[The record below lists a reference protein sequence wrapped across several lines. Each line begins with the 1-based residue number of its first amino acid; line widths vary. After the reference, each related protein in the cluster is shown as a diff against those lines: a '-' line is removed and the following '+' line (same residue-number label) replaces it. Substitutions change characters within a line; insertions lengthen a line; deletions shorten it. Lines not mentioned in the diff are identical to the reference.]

1 MSRTQYE
8 PLFHDNEG
16 ELEQE
21 ALLVKDR
28 SVPPIQVRP
37 PTYYGDGP
45 FDAPSSD
52 EEDELLEKGPPTSPG
67 IAERGNPLPQRVSL
81 ASERPTSL
89 RLLVI
94 ALVSLVAL
102 SGIIG
107 IVAAHSYVGTTY
119 HAPGVR
125 KITMDHVFNGTFSAE
140 RRSLAWV
147 PEAGDGV
154 FSIIEDGY
162 IKLVDLKT
170 NTTKNLVYTFDVKSA
185 NGLPLTWASWKLSP
199 DMKYILVKSDHK
211 KLWRWSSFGNYYIH
225 EIATKQTTALIPPT
239 HPPTV
244 AYATWSPTGESI
256 AYVTG
261 NDLYILPSPTSAA
274 PIRLTTTGST
284 SLFNGVP
291 SWVYEEEI
299 LSAPSALW
307 FSPASS
313 KLAFLTF
320 DESLVDEFTFP
331 IYNPTEDADTVV
343 PYTADVTM
351 KYPKPGF
358 RNPLVEVAVFD
369 LATYL
374 AGGAADPEAQL
385 LALDWAGRHDGDDSV
400 VSEIKWV
407 SDDMLVLKEVNR
419 NADNGS
425 VVLFEKLAMAT
436 TLTLAE
442 RARGTVVRKLGKDGE
457 EGDEGWIDNFQNI
470 YALPSDLVSSLSAGT
485 VAGAYIDVVPTPE
498 GFNHLALFSPPSSST
513 PIWLTSGAWEVTKG
527 VLGIDAAN
535 GIVYFE
541 AANPLSTSRHLY
553 SVPLPS
559 LNLASPTEKAV
570 LAAPKALTGASEAA
584 EAAAA
589 YYAADFSPQAGFY
602 LLSYMGP
609 GIPSQKVVKAGDS
622 EFEYVLTTN
631 ARLGNVTEEYEAAS
645 VVHSTIEVDGYELN
659 VKEIR
664 PPRMDD
670 SGRTKYPVL
679 FRVYVPRSFARFCSL
694 PLTPLSCL
702 FFLKK
707 IRYGGPFSQLVDLT
721 FARGDWHEY
730 LACGHSYVI
739 VVVDGRGTGHKGRKL
754 RNPVKGNLG
763 FWETRDQVAAARI
776 WAAKDYVDPQRI
788 GIWGWSYGGFMS
800 AKVVEAD
807 AGIHSLA
814 MSVAP
819 VTSWRL
825 YDSIYTERYM
835 NLPALNPGGYIN
847 ASISNVTAFRNV
859 DYLLAHGSA
868 DDNVHFANSAHLLD
882 MFTKARVRN
891 FRFRMFTDSDHG
903 INRRG
908 AQREVYEY
916 MTGFLLEKW
925 GKGGGNGGG
934 SIYFIIQGKR
944 KNGPRG

>member
-1 MSRTQYE
+1 MSTQYE
-8 PLFHDNEG
+8 PLFLHEG
-16 ELEQE
+16 ELEQDS
-21 ALLVKDR
+21 LLSMKDR
-28 SVPPIQVRP
+28 PVPPIQVRP

-45 FDAPSSD
+45 FDVPSSD
-52 EEDELLEKGPPTSPG
+52 EEDEALLEKGPNSPG
-67 IAERGNPLPQRVSL
+67 IAERGNPVP
-81 ASERPTSL
+81 EGRPTSL
-89 RLLVI
+89 RLLLI
-94 ALVSLVAL
+94 SLAGLVGL
-102 SGIIG
+102 SAIIG

-119 HAPGVR
+119 HMPGVR
-125 KITMDHVFNGTFSAE
+125 KITMDHVFNGTFSVD
-140 RRSLAWV
+140 RRALAWV

-154 FSIIEDGY
+154 FSTFEDGY
-162 IKLVDLKT
+162 IRLVDLKT
-170 NTTKNLVYTFDVKSA
+170 NTTKDLVYTFDVKSP
-185 NGLPLTWASWKLSP
+185 NGLPLSWANWKLSP
-199 DMKYILVKSDHK
+199 DMKYILVKSDHR

-225 EIATKQTTALIPPT
+225 EIATKKTTALIPPT
-239 HPPTV
+239 YPPTV

-307 FSPASS
+307 FSPSSS

-320 DESLVDEFTFP
+320 DESQVDEFSFP

-343 PYTADVTM
+343 PYTSEVKM
-351 KYPKPGF
+351 KYPKPGY
-358 RNPLVEVAVFD
+358 RNPIVEVGVFD
-369 LATYL
+369 LAAHL
-374 AGGAADPEAQL
+374 AGGDAAEDVQIL
-385 LALDWAGRHDGDDSV
+385 TLNWDGRHAEDDSV

-407 SDDMLVLKEVNR
+407 SDDMLILKEVNR

-425 VVLFEKLAMAT
+425 VVLFEKLAKST
-436 TLTLAE
+436 TLTVAE
-442 RARGTVVRKLGKDGE
+442 RERGTVVRKLGKDGE
-457 EGDEGWIDNFQNI
+457 EGDDGWIDNFQNI
-470 YALPSDLVSSLSAGT
+470 YALPNSLVSSLSAGT
-485 VAGAYIDVVPTPE
+485 VAGAYLDVVPTPE
-498 GFNHLALFSPPSSST
+498 GFNHLALFSPANSST
-513 PIWLTSGAWEVTKG
+513 PIWLTSGEWEVTKG
-527 VLGIDAAN
+527 VMGVDIAN

-559 LNLASPTEKAV
+559 LNLAPTEKPA
-570 LAAPKALTGASEAA
+570 LTAPKALTDTSEP
-584 EAAAA
+584 A
-589 YYAADFSPQAGFY
+589 YYSSDFSPQAGFY

-609 GIPSQKVVKAGDS
+609 GIPSQKVVNAADTA
-622 EFEYVLTTN
+622 FEYVLTTN
-631 ARLGNVTEEYEAAS
+631 ERLVNVTEEYETPT

-679 FRVYVPRSFARFCSL
+679 FRVY
-694 PLTPLSCL
+694 
-702 FFLKK
+702 
-707 IRYGGPFSQLVDLT
+707 GGPFSQTVDLN

-730 LACGHSYVI
+730 LACGHSYVV
-739 VVVDGRGTGHKGRKL
+739 VVVDGRGTGFKGRAL

-763 FWETRDQVAAARI
+763 FWETKDQIAAARL
-776 WAAKDYVDPQRI
+776 WAAKDYVDPRRI

-819 VTSWRL
+819 VTSWKL

-847 ASISNVTAFRNV
+847 ASISNVTAFQKV
-859 DYLLAHGSA
+859 DFLLAHGSA

-908 AQREVYEY
+908 ANREVYEY

-925 GKGGGNGGG
+925 GKGGR
-934 SIYFIIQGKR
+934 KR
-944 KNGPRG
+944 GW

>member
-8 PLFHDNEG
+8 PLFQDSQEE
-16 ELEQE
+16 ELEHD
-21 ALLVKDR
+21 ALLKDR
-28 SVPPIQVRP
+28 PLPIHVRP
-37 PTYYGDGP
+37 PTYYGEGP

-52 EEDELLEKGPPTSPG
+52 EDEALLEKGHGPPASPG
-67 IAERGNPLPQRVSL
+67 IAERGNPITQR
-81 ASERPTSL
+81 RPTSL

-94 ALVSLVAL
+94 SLVSLVAL

-107 IVAAHSYVGTTY
+107 IIAAHSYVGTTY

-125 KITMDHVFNGTFSAE
+125 KITMDHVFNGTFSPN
-140 RRSLAWV
+140 RRDLAWV

-154 FSIIEDGY
+154 FSVFEEGY

-170 NTTKNLVYTFDVKSA
+170 NTTKKLVYTFDVKNMKNA
-185 NGLPLTWASWKLSP
+185 PFPWASWKLSP
-199 DMKYILVKSDHK
+199 DMKYILVKTDHK

-225 EIATKQTTALIPPT
+225 EIATKQTTPLVKPT

-244 AYATWSPTGESI
+244 SYATWSPTGEAI

-261 NDLYILPSPTSAA
+261 NDLYILPTPTSFA

-307 FSPASS
+307 FSPSSS
-313 KLAFLTF
+313 KLAFLIF
-320 DESLVDEFTFP
+320 NESLVDEFTFP
-331 IYNPTEDADTVV
+331 IYNPTENSDTVV
-343 PYTADVTM
+343 PYTNEVKM
-351 KYPKPGF
+351 KYPKPGY

-369 LATYL
+369 LAAYL
-374 AGGAADPEAQL
+374 DDGDSEVQILTLNWP
-385 LALDWAGRHDGDDSV
+385 GRHIDDDSIIN
-400 VSEIKWV
+400 EIKWV
-407 SDDMLVLKEVNR
+407 SDDQLILKEVNR

-425 VVLFEKLAMAT
+425 VVLFDKLASSTA
-436 TLTLAE
+436 LTLAE
-442 RARGTVVRKLGKDGE
+442 RERGSVVRKLGKDGE
-457 EGDEGWIDNFQNI
+457 EGDDGWIDNFQNI
-470 YALPSDLVSSLSAGT
+470 RALPTSLVSSLSAGT
-485 VAGAYIDVVPTPE
+485 VAAAYLDVVPTPD
-498 GFNHLALFSPPSSST
+498 GYNHLALFSPSSSST
-513 PIWLTSGAWEVTKG
+513 PIWLTSGKWEVTKG
-527 VLGIDAAN
+527 VTGIDIA
-535 GIVYFE
+535 GGLVYFE

-553 SVPLPS
+553 SVSLPP
-559 LNLASPTEKAV
+559 LNLAGKEKPTI
-570 LAAPKALTGASEAA
+570 AAPTALTDDSDAV
-584 EAAAA
+584 
-589 YYAADFSPQAGFY
+589 YYSADFSPQAGFY
-602 LLSYMGP
+602 LLSYNGP
-609 GIPSQKVVKAGDS
+609 GIPSQKVIQAANS

-631 ARLGNVTEEYEAAS
+631 ELLLNVTEEYEAAT

-659 VKEIR
+659 VKEVR

-679 FRVYVPRSFARFCSL
+679 FRVY
-694 PLTPLSCL
+694 
-702 FFLKK
+702 
-707 IRYGGPFSQLVDLT
+707 GGPFSQLVDLT
-721 FARGDWHEY
+721 FSRGDWHEY
-730 LACGHSYVI
+730 LACGHSYII
-739 VVVDGRGTGHKGRKL
+739 VTVDGRGTGFKGRAL

-763 FWETRDQVAAARI
+763 FWETKDQIAAARI
-776 WAAKDYVDPQRI
+776 WAAKDYVDPRRI
-788 GIWGWSYGGFMS
+788 GVWGWSYGGFMS

-814 MSVAP
+814 LSVAP

-847 ASISNVTAFRNV
+847 ASISNVTAFNKV
-859 DYLLAHGSA
+859 DFLLAHGSA

-882 MFTKARVRN
+882 MFTKARIRN

-925 GKGGGNGGG
+925 GKGGR
-934 SIYFIIQGKR
+934 KR
-944 KNGPRG
+944 GW

>member
-1 MSRTQYE
+1 MSHTQYE
-8 PLFHDNEG
+8 PLYHEG
-16 ELEQE
+16 EPEQE
-21 ALLVKDR
+21 GLLSLKDR
-28 SVPPIQVRP
+28 PVAPIQVRP

-45 FDAPSSD
+45 FDVPSSD
-52 EEDELLEKGPPTSPG
+52 EEDEALLEKGPPASPST
-67 IAERGNPLPQRVSL
+67 AERGNPITQR
-81 ASERPTSL
+81 RPTSL

-94 ALVSLVAL
+94 SLAALVGL

-107 IVAAHSYVGTTY
+107 IIAAHSYVGTTY

-125 KITMDHVFNGTFSAE
+125 KITMDHVFNGTFSAD
-140 RRSLAWV
+140 RRGLSWV

-154 FSIIEDGY
+154 FSTFEDGY

-170 NTTKNLVYTFDVKSA
+170 NTTKDLVYTFDVKSP
-185 NGLPLTWASWKLSP
+185 NGLPLSWASWNLSP
-199 DMKYILVKSDHK
+199 DMRYILVKSDHT

-225 EIATKQTTALIPPT
+225 EIETKQTKPLIPPT
-239 HPPTV
+239 YPPTV

-261 NDLYILPSPTSAA
+261 NDLYILPSPTSSA

-307 FSPASS
+307 FSPSSS

-331 IYNPTEDADTVV
+331 IYNPTEDADKVV
-343 PYTADVTM
+343 PYTGEVKM
-351 KYPKPGF
+351 KYPKPGY

-369 LATYL
+369 LAAYL
-374 AGGAADPEAQL
+374 AEEAATKDGEPDVQI
-385 LALDWAGRHDGDDSV
+385 LALHWDGRHAEDDSI

-407 SDDMLVLKEVNR
+407 SDDMLILKEVNR

-425 VVLFEKLAMAT
+425 VVLFEKLAKSSA
-436 TLTLAE
+436 LTLAE
-442 RARGTVVRKLGKDGE
+442 REKGTVVRKLGKDGE
-457 EGDEGWIDNFQNI
+457 EGDDGWIDNFQNI
-470 YALPSDLVSSLSAGT
+470 YALPSTLVSSLSSGT
-485 VAGAYIDVVPTPE
+485 VAAAYLDVVPTPE
-498 GFNHLALFSPPSSST
+498 GFNHLALFSPPTSSN
-513 PIWLTSGAWEVTKG
+513 PIWLTSGEWEVTKG
-527 VLGIDAAN
+527 VMGIDTAN

-559 LNLASPTEKAV
+559 LNLSPKEKPTI
-570 LAAPKALTGASEAA
+570 AAPKSLTDASE
-584 EAAAA
+584 AA

-609 GIPSQKVVKAGDS
+609 GIPTQKVVKAADN

-631 ARLGNVTEEYEAAS
+631 DRLTNVTQEYETAT

-659 VKEIR
+659 VKEMR

-679 FRVYVPRSFARFCSL
+679 FRVY
-694 PLTPLSCL
+694 
-702 FFLKK
+702 
-707 IRYGGPFSQLVDLT
+707 GGPFSQLVDLT
-721 FARGDWHEY
+721 FSRGDWHEY
-730 LACGHSYVI
+730 LACGHSYII
-739 VVVDGRGTGHKGRKL
+739 VTVDGRGTGFKGRAL

-763 FWETRDQVAAARI
+763 FWETKDQVAAARI
-776 WAAKDYVDPQRI
+776 WAAKDYVDSRRI

-814 MSVAP
+814 MSIAP

-847 ASISNVTAFRNV
+847 ASISNVTAFQKA
-859 DYLLAHGSA
+859 DFLLGHGSA

-903 INRRG
+903 IRRRG

-925 GKGGGNGGG
+925 GKGGR
-934 SIYFIIQGKR
+934 KR
-944 KNGPRG
+944 GW

>member
-1 MSRTQYE
+1 MSSTQYE
-8 PLFHDNEG
+8 PLFQDHPEG
-16 ELEQE
+16 ELEQD
-21 ALLVKDR
+21 ALLKNR
-28 SVPPIQVRP
+28 PSPIRP

-45 FDAPSSD
+45 FDPPSSD
-52 EEDELLEKGPPTSPG
+52 EEDERLLEKQPPSSPG
-67 IAERGNPLPQRVSL
+67 IAERGTLISHR
-81 ASERPTSL
+81 RPTSL
-89 RLLVI
+89 RLLI
-94 ALVSLVAL
+94 ISLVSLVAL

-107 IVAAHSYVGTTY
+107 IIAAHSYVGSTY
-119 HAPGVR
+119 RPPGVR
-125 KITMDHVFNGTFSAE
+125 KITMDHVFNGTFNADK
-140 RRSLAWV
+140 RSLSWV

-154 FSIIEDGY
+154 FSIFEDGW
-162 IKLVDLKT
+162 IKLVDLKS
-170 NTTKNLVYTFDVKSA
+170 NTTQDLVYTFDVKSA
-185 NGLPLTWASWKLSP
+185 NGLPLSWASWKLSP

-225 EIATKQTTALIPPT
+225 EIESKHTQPLIPPT
-239 HPPTV
+239 NPPTV

-261 NDLYILPSPTSAA
+261 NDLYILPSPTSTA

-307 FSPASS
+307 FSPSSS
-313 KLAFLTF
+313 KLAFLIF

-343 PYTADVTM
+343 PYTGEVKM
-351 KYPKPGF
+351 KYPKPGY

-369 LATYL
+369 LAAYL
-374 AGGAADPEAQL
+374 DESTTAHGEPDVQL
-385 LALDWAGRHDGDDSV
+385 LTLNWAGRHADDDSTI
-400 VSEIKWV
+400 SEIKWV
-407 SDDMLVLKEVNR
+407 SNDMLILKELNR

-425 VVLFEKLAMAT
+425 VVLFDKLAKSS
-436 TLTLAE
+436 TLSLTE
-442 RARGTVVRKLGKDGE
+442 RERGTVVRRLGKDGE
-457 EGDEGWIDNFQNI
+457 EGDDGWVDNFQNI
-470 YALPSDLVSSLSAGT
+470 YALPSSLVSSLSAGT
-485 VAGAYIDVVPTPE
+485 VAAAYLDVLPTPE

-513 PIWLTSGAWEVTKG
+513 PIWLTSGEWEVTNG
-527 VLGIDAAN
+527 VMGVDITN

-553 SVPLPS
+553 SVTLPS
-559 LNLASPTEKAV
+559 LSLTPQEKPTIT
-570 LAAPKALTGASEAA
+570 APKALTDTSEL
-584 EAAAA
+584 A
-589 YYAADFSPQAGFY
+589 YFSADFSPQAGFY
-602 LLSYMGP
+602 LLSYLGP
-609 GIPSQKVVKAGDS
+609 GIPNQKVVKAADS

-631 ARLGNVTEEYEAAS
+631 ERLTNVTEEYETAT

-659 VKEIR
+659 VKEVR

-679 FRVYVPRSFARFCSL
+679 FRVY
-694 PLTPLSCL
+694 
-702 FFLKK
+702 
-707 IRYGGPFSQLVDLT
+707 GGPFSQLVDLT
-721 FARGDWHEY
+721 FVRGDWHEY
-730 LACGHSYVI
+730 LACGHSYI
-739 VVVDGRGTGHKGRKL
+739 VVTVDGRGTGFKGRAL
-754 RNPVKGNLG
+754 RNPVKNNLG
-763 FWETRDQVAAARI
+763 FWETKDQIAAARI
-776 WAAKDYVDPQRI
+776 WADKEYVDPGRI

-814 MSVAP
+814 MAIAP

-847 ASISNVTAFRNV
+847 ASISNVTAFQKV
-859 DYLLAHGSA
+859 DFLVAHGTG
-868 DDNVHFANSAHLLD
+868 DDNVHFLNSAHLLD

-908 AQREVYEY
+908 AQRELYEF

-925 GKGGGNGGG
+925 GKGGR
-934 SIYFIIQGKR
+934 KR
-944 KNGPRG
+944 GW

>member
-1 MSRTQYE
+1 MSRTHYE
-8 PLFHDNEG
+8 PLLQDQNEG
-16 ELEQE
+16 ELEHD
-21 ALLVKDR
+21 ALLPMTDR
-28 SVPPIQVRP
+28 SLPPIQVRP
-37 PTYYGDGP
+37 PIYYGEGP
-45 FDAPSSD
+45 FEAPSSD
-52 EEDELLEKGPPTSPG
+52 EEDETLLEKGPPGSPG
-67 IAERGNPLPQRVSL
+67 IAERGNAMDQRQ
-81 ASERPTSL
+81 RPSTSL
-89 RLLVI
+89 RLLI
-94 ALVSLVAL
+94 ISLASLVAL

-107 IVAAHSYVGTTY
+107 IIAAHTYVGKTY
-119 HAPGVR
+119 HTPGIR
-125 KITMDHVFNGTFSAE
+125 KITMDHVFNGTFSAD
-140 RRSLAWV
+140 RRGLAWV

-154 FSIIEDGY
+154 FSISEDGY

-170 NTTKNLVYTFDVKSA
+170 NTTKDLVYTFDVKNS
-185 NGLPLTWASWKLSP
+185 NGLPLSWASWKLSP
-199 DMKYILVKSDHK
+199 DMKYILVKSDHQ

-225 EIATKQTTALIPPT
+225 EIATKKTTALIPPT
-239 HPPTV
+239 RPPTV

-261 NDLYILPSPTSAA
+261 NDLYILPSPEAPA

-299 LSAPSALW
+299 LSGPSALW
-307 FSPASS
+307 FSPSSS

-331 IYNPTEDADTVV
+331 IYNPTEDSDTVV
-343 PYTADVTM
+343 PYTSAVTM
-351 KYPKPGF
+351 KYPKPGY
-358 RNPLVEVAVFD
+358 RNPIVEVAVFD
-369 LATYL
+369 LAAYL
-374 AGGAADPEAQL
+374 AAGDPDVQIL
-385 LALDWAGRHDGDDSV
+385 TLDWAGRHTEDDSV
-400 VSEIKWV
+400 ISEIKWV
-407 SDDMLVLKEVNR
+407 SDDMLILKEANR

-425 VVLFEKLAMAT
+425 VVLFDKLATSSALST
-436 TLTLAE
+436 AE
-442 RARGTVVRKLGKDGE
+442 REWGTVVRKLGKDGE
-457 EGDEGWIDNFQNI
+457 EGDDGWIDSFQNI
-470 YALPSDLVSSLSAGT
+470 YALPIALVSSLSAGT
-485 VAGAYIDVVPTPE
+485 VAAAYLDVVPTPE
-498 GFNHLALFSPPSSST
+498 GYNHLALFSPPSSST
-513 PIWLTSGAWEVTKG
+513 PVWLTSGNWEVTKG
-527 VLGIDAAN
+527 VKGIDTTN

-553 SVPLPS
+553 SVALPS
-559 LNLASPTEKAV
+559 LNLAPQEKPTISPPTS
-570 LAAPKALTGASEAA
+570 LTDASEP
-584 EAAAA
+584 A
-589 YYAADFSPQAGFY
+589 YYATDFSPQAGFY

-609 GIPSQKVVKAGDS
+609 GIPTQKVIKAGDS
-622 EFEYVLTTN
+622 KFEYVLTTN
-631 ARLGNVTEEYEAAS
+631 DRLTNVTEQYETAN
-645 VVHSTIEVDGYELN
+645 VVYSTIEVDGYELN
-659 VKEIR
+659 VQEIR

-679 FRVYVPRSFARFCSL
+679 FRVY
-694 PLTPLSCL
+694 
-702 FFLKK
+702 
-707 IRYGGPFSQLVDLT
+707 GGPFSQTVDLT

-730 LACGHSYVI
+730 LACSHSYVI
-739 VVVDGRGTGHKGRKL
+739 VVVDGRGTGFKGRAL

-763 FWETRDQVAAARI
+763 FWETKDQVAAARL
-776 WAAKDYVDPQRI
+776 WAAKDYVDPRRI

-847 ASISNVTAFRNV
+847 ASISNVTAFQKV
-859 DYLLAHGSA
+859 DFLLAHGSA

-882 MFTKARVRN
+882 MFTKAQVRN

-925 GKGGGNGGG
+925 GKGGR
-934 SIYFIIQGKR
+934 KR
-944 KNGPRG
+944 GW

>member
-1 MSRTQYE
+1 MSHTSYE
-8 PLFHDNEG
+8 PLFQDNEG
-16 ELEQE
+16 ELEQD
-21 ALLVKDR
+21 ALLSVKDR
-28 SVPPIQVRP
+28 PAPIQVRP

-52 EEDELLEKGPPTSPG
+52 EDETLLEKVPPSSPG
-67 IAERGNPLPQRVSL
+67 IAERGNPISSR
-81 ASERPTSL
+81 RPTSL

-94 ALVSLVAL
+94 SLVSLVAL

-107 IVAAHSYVGTTY
+107 IIAAHSYVGTTY

-125 KITMDHVFNGTFSAE
+125 KITMDHVYNGTFSVDA
-140 RRSLAWV
+140 RGLAWV

-154 FSIIEDGY
+154 FSTIEDGY

-170 NTTKNLVYTFDVKSA
+170 NTTKDLVYTFDVKA
-185 NGLPLTWASWKLSP
+185 PTGLPLSWASWKLSP

-225 EIATKQTTALIPPT
+225 EIATKETKALIPPT

-244 AYATWSPTGESI
+244 AYATWSPTGEAI

-261 NDLYILPSPTSAA
+261 NDLYILPSPSSST

-331 IYNPTEDADTVV
+331 IYNPTEDSDTVV
-343 PYTADVTM
+343 PYTEEVKM

-369 LATYL
+369 LAAYL
-374 AGGAADPEAQL
+374 DEKETNASDPDVQIL
-385 LALDWAGRHDGDDSV
+385 TLNWTGRHTEDDSV
-400 VSEIKWV
+400 ISEIKWV
-407 SDDMLVLKEVNR
+407 SDDMLILKEVNR

-425 VVLFEKLAMAT
+425 VVLFDKLAKSSALS
-436 TLTLAE
+436 LTE
-442 RARGTVVRKLGKDGE
+442 RERGTVVRKLGKDGE
-457 EGDEGWIDNFQNI
+457 EGDDGWVDNFQNI
-470 YALPSDLVSSLSAGT
+470 YALPSSLVSSLSAGT
-485 VAGAYIDVVPTPE
+485 VAAAYLDVVPTPE
-498 GFNHLALFSPPSSST
+498 GFNHIALFSPPSSST
-513 PIWLTSGAWEVTKG
+513 PVWLTSGEWEVTNG
-527 VLGIDAAN
+527 VLGVDTTN

-541 AANPLSTSRHLY
+541 AANPLSTSRHIY
-553 SVPLPS
+553 SVSLPS
-559 LNLASPTEKAV
+559 LNLAPKEKPAIAPPTS
-570 LAAPKALTGASEAA
+570 LTDASEAA
-584 EAAAA
+584 
-589 YYAADFSPQAGFY
+589 YYSADFSPEAGFY
-602 LLSYMGP
+602 LLSYKGP
-609 GIPSQKVVKAGDS
+609 GIPTQKVVQAADN

-631 ARLGNVTEEYEAAS
+631 DRLVNVTEEYEAAT
-645 VVHSTIEVDGYELN
+645 VVHSTIDVDGYELN

-679 FRVYVPRSFARFCSL
+679 FRVY
-694 PLTPLSCL
+694 
-702 FFLKK
+702 
-707 IRYGGPFSQLVDLT
+707 GGPFSQLVDLT

-730 LACGHSYVI
+730 LACAHSYII
-739 VVVDGRGTGHKGRKL
+739 VTVDGRGTGFKGRAL

-763 FWETRDQVAAARI
+763 FWETKDQVAAARI
-776 WAAKDYVDPQRI
+776 WAAKDYVDPRRI

-800 AKVVEAD
+800 AKAVEAD

-814 MSVAP
+814 MSIAP

-847 ASISNVTAFRNV
+847 ASISNVTAFQKV
-859 DYLLAHGSA
+859 DFLLAHGSA

-903 INRRG
+903 IRRRG

-925 GKGGGNGGG
+925 GKGGR
-934 SIYFIIQGKR
+934 KR
-944 KNGPRG
+944 GW

>member
-1 MSRTQYE
+1 MSNTQYE
-8 PLFHDNEG
+8 PLLQDHPEG
-16 ELEQE
+16 ELEQD
-21 ALLVKDR
+21 ALLKDR
-28 SVPPIQVRP
+28 PSPIRIRP

-52 EEDELLEKGPPTSPG
+52 EEDETLLEKGLPSSPG
-67 IAERGNPLPQRVSL
+67 VAERGNPLSHR
-81 ASERPTSL
+81 RPTSL

-94 ALVSLVAL
+94 SLVSLVAL

-107 IVAAHSYVGTTY
+107 IIAAHSYVGTTY

-125 KITMDHVFNGTFSAE
+125 KITMDHVYNGTFTVD

-154 FSIIEDGY
+154 FSISEDGY

-170 NTTKNLVYTFDVKSA
+170 NTTKDLVYTFDVKSA
-185 NGLPLTWASWKLSP
+185 NGLPLSWASWKLSP
-199 DMKYILVKSDHK
+199 DMKYILVKSDHQ

-225 EIATKQTTALIPPT
+225 EIATKRTKALIPPT

-244 AYATWSPTGESI
+244 AYATWSPTGQSI

-261 NDLYILPSPTSAA
+261 NDLYILPSPTSPA

-299 LSAPSALW
+299 LSSPSALW
-307 FSPASS
+307 FSPSSS
-313 KLAFLTF
+313 KLAFLIF

-331 IYNPTEDADTVV
+331 IYNPTDDADTVV
-343 PYTADVTM
+343 PYTGEVKM

-369 LATYL
+369 LA
-374 AGGAADPEAQL
+374 AH
-385 LALDWAGRHDGDDSV
+385 LDHSATDVEILTLNWAGRHADDDSTI
-400 VSEIKWV
+400 SEIKWV
-407 SDDMLVLKEVNR
+407 SDDMLILKELNR

-425 VVLFEKLAMAT
+425 VVLFDNLAKSAS
-436 TLTLAE
+436 TLSLAE
-442 RARGTVVRKLGKDGE
+442 RERGTVVRKLGKDGE
-457 EGDEGWIDNFQNI
+457 EGDDGWVDNFQNI
-470 YALPSDLVSSLSAGT
+470 YALPSTLVSSLSAGT
-485 VAGAYIDVVPTPE
+485 VAAAYLDVVPTPE
-498 GFNHLALFSPPSSST
+498 GFNHLALFSPASSST
-513 PIWLTSGAWEVTKG
+513 PIWLTSGEWEVTKG
-527 VLGIDAAN
+527 VLGVDVSN
-535 GIVYFE
+535 GVVYFE

-553 SVPLPS
+553 SVSLPS
-559 LNLASPTEKAV
+559 LSLTAQEKSTIM
-570 LAAPKALTGASEAA
+570 APKALTDSSEP
-584 EAAAA
+584 A

-609 GIPSQKVVKAGDS
+609 GIPNQKVVKAADS

-631 ARLGNVTEEYEAAS
+631 ERLTNVTEEYESAT

-659 VKEIR
+659 VKEVR

-679 FRVYVPRSFARFCSL
+679 FRV
-694 PLTPLSCL
+694 
-702 FFLKK
+702 
-707 IRYGGPFSQLVDLT
+707 YGGPFSQLVDLT

-730 LACGHSYVI
+730 LACGHSYII
-739 VVVDGRGTGHKGRKL
+739 VVVDGRGTGYKGRAL
-754 RNPVKGNLG
+754 RNPVKNNLG
-763 FWETRDQVAAARI
+763 FWETRDQVAAARS
-776 WAAKDYVDPQRI
+776 WAAKEYVDPKRI

-835 NLPALNPGGYIN
+835 NLPDLNPGGYIN
-847 ASISNVTAFRNV
+847 ASISNVTAFQKV
-859 DYLLAHGSA
+859 DYLLAHGSG

-891 FRFRMFTDSDHG
+891 FRFRMFTDSDHN

-908 AQREVYEY
+908 ANREVYEY

-925 GKGGGNGGG
+925 GKGGR
-934 SIYFIIQGKR
+934 KR
-944 KNGPRG
+944 GW

>member
-1 MSRTQYE
+1 MSSTQYE
-8 PLFHDNEG
+8 PLFQDNPEG
-16 ELEQE
+16 GLEQE
-21 ALLVKDR
+21 ALLKDR
-28 SVPPIQVRP
+28 PPPLHIRP
-37 PTYYGDGP
+37 QTYYGDGP
-45 FDAPSSD
+45 FDPPSSD
-52 EEDELLEKGPPTSPG
+52 EEDEALLEKRLPSSPG
-67 IAERGNPLPQRVSL
+67 LAERGNLPADR
-81 ASERPTSL
+81 RPTSL

-94 ALVSLVAL
+94 SLASLVAL
-102 SGIIG
+102 SAIIG
-107 IVAAHSYVGTTY
+107 IIAAHSYVGTTY
-119 HAPGVR
+119 HVPGVG
-125 KITMDHVFNGTFSAE
+125 KITMDHVFNGTFTAD

-154 FSIIEDGY
+154 FSTSEDGY

-170 NTTKNLVYTFDVKSA
+170 NTTKNLVYTFDVKSP
-185 NGLPLTWASWKLSP
+185 NGLPLSWASWKLSP
-199 DMKYILVKSDHK
+199 DMKYILVKSDQQ

-225 EIATKQTTALIPPT
+225 EIETKTTTPLIPPT
-239 HPPTV
+239 NPPTV

-261 NDLYILPSPTSAA
+261 NDLYILPSPTSDT

-299 LSAPSALW
+299 LSAASALW
-307 FSPASS
+307 FSPLSS
-313 KLAFLTF
+313 KLAFLIF

-331 IYNPTEDADTVV
+331 VYNPTENSDTVV
-343 PYTADVTM
+343 PYTTEVKM
-351 KYPKPGF
+351 KYPKPGY

-369 LATYL
+369 LGAYL
-374 AGGAADPEAQL
+374 AENKTTKFGNPEVQIL
-385 LALDWAGRHDGDDSV
+385 TLNWAGRHVDDDSTI
-400 VSEIKWV
+400 SEIKWV
-407 SDDMLVLKEVNR
+407 SDDMLILKELNR

-425 VVLFEKLAMAT
+425 VVLFENLAETASSV
-436 TLTLAE
+436 TLAE
-442 RARGTVVRKLGKDGE
+442 RERGTVVRKLGRHGE
-457 EGDEGWIDNFQNI
+457 EGDEGWVDNFQNI
-470 YALPSDLVSSLSAGT
+470 HALPSPLVSTLSAGT
-485 VAGAYIDVVPTPE
+485 VAAAYLDVVPTPE
-498 GFNHLALFSPPSSST
+498 GFNHIALFSPASSST
-513 PIWLTSGAWEVTKG
+513 PVWLTSGEWEVTKG
-527 VLGIDAAN
+527 IMGVDAVN
-535 GIVYFE
+535 GVVYFE

-553 SVPLPS
+553 SVPLPDLS
-559 LNLASPTEKAV
+559 LTPRQRPTI
-570 LAAPKALTGASEAA
+570 APPTALTDVSES
-584 EAAAA
+584 A
-589 YYAADFSPQAGFY
+589 YYSSDFSPQAGFY

-609 GIPSQKVVKAGDS
+609 GIPSQKVVKAADS
-622 EFEYVLTTN
+622 KFEYVLTTN
-631 ARLGNVTEEYEAAS
+631 ERLTNVTEEYESAT
-645 VVHSTIEVDGYELN
+645 VLYSTIEVDGYELN
-659 VKEIR
+659 VKELR

-679 FRVYVPRSFARFCSL
+679 FRVY
-694 PLTPLSCL
+694 
-702 FFLKK
+702 
-707 IRYGGPFSQLVDLT
+707 GGPFSQLVDLT
-721 FARGDWHEY
+721 FSRGDWHEY
-730 LACGHSYVI
+730 LACAHSYV
-739 VVVDGRGTGHKGRKL
+739 VVTVDGRGTGFKGRAL
-754 RNPVKGNLG
+754 RNPVKNNLG
-763 FWETRDQVAAARI
+763 FWETKDQIAAARI
-776 WAAKDYVDPQRI
+776 WAAKDYVDPRRI

-847 ASISNVTAFRNV
+847 ASISNVTAFQKV

-916 MTGFLLEKW
+916 LTGFLLEKW
-925 GKGGGNGGG
+925 GKGGR
-934 SIYFIIQGKR
+934 KR
-944 KNGPRG
+944 GW